1 MRQNDHM
8 SKKIDASLKDLIKA
22 LRKHAE
28 AVGGSRVSLKKS
40 QRAGAKLQATAAA
53 YAEAVRAKTG
63 LDSPF
68 NDIVSSGLENA
79 TLDSLLAER
88 DALAK
93 NKTKSD
99 SKKAPTSL

>member
-1 MRQNDHM
+1 M

-40 QRAGAKLQATAAA
+40 QRAAAKLQSTASAYAAA
-53 YAEAVRAKTG
+53 VYAKTG
-63 LDSPF
+63 LDSPLS
-68 NDIVSSGLENA
+68 DVARPGLENA

-88 DALAK
+88 DALARH
-93 NKTKSD
+93 
-99 SKKAPTSL
+99 KKRAAAEKPSAAL